1 MSSFAAAG
9 FTVFIIILFI
19 GIYLS
24 LFGLPGTVIIFL
36 DVLLYAISTGF
47 EQIGWKVLLFLLV
60 FSVFAE
66 AIDFWAG
73 YRHAHETPVTGRSL
87 RGSIIGALAGMIVLA
102 PFLWGPGIWGGFFLG
117 GLAGLLIMERRRQ
130 SRLSITHQSG
140 SQNVFALIC
149 RKMVKG
155 FLALVMIFVSLSNIY
170 S

>member
-1 MSSFAAAG
+1 LSSFAAAG
-9 FTVFIIILFI
+9 FVVFILILFI

-24 LFGLPGTVIIFL
+24 LFGLPGTVVIFL
-36 DVLLYAISTGF
+36 DVLFYAIFTGF
-47 EQIGWKVLLFLLV
+47 DLVNWKVLLFLLV

-130 SRLSITHQSG
+130 SRLSITHQSDG
-140 SQNVFALIC
+140 QDVFAMIC

>member
-9 FTVFIIILFI
+9 FIVFIIILFI

-47 EQIGWKVLLFLLV
+47 EQIGWKVLLFLLI
-60 FSVFAE
+60 FSIFAE

-117 GLAGLLIMERRRQ
+117 GLAGLLIIERRRH
-130 SRLSITHQSG
+130 SRLSITHQSSG
-140 SQNVFALIC
+140 QDVFAMIC

-155 FLALVMIFVSLSNIY
+155 FLALAMIFVSLSNIY

>member
-1 MSSFAAAG
+1 MSSLATAG
-9 FTVFIIILFI
+9 FVVFILILFV

-47 EQIGWKVLLFLLV
+47 QQIGWKVLLFLLV

-73 YRHAHETPVTGRSL
+73 YRHAHETPVTRRSL
-87 RGSIIGALAGMIVLA
+87 RGSIIGALAGMIVLT

-130 SRLSITHQSG
+130 SRLSITHQAG
-140 SQNVFALIC
+140 GQDFFAMIC

-155 FLALVMIFVSLSNIY
+155 VLALVMIFVSLSNIY